1 MHWLVEYYRST
12 VGKKFVMAI
21 TGVLLFLYVLAHMA
35 GNLQIYLGAERINA
49 YAAFLHSDTA
59 LPLLWGARI
68 VLGAALVLHILAA
81 VQLTV
86 QNWSSRPQKYAKV
99 RYREAD
105 IAARTM
111 IWSGPII
118 GLFLVYHILHLTT
131 GSVEPAGAGTFAIQA
146 GGHAPDAYANLVAG
160 FRVWW
165 VSAFYIAAVVLLGI
179 HFYHGLWS
187 WFQTLGWSHPRHNG
201 ARRALSTV
209 LSVLV
214 VVGDV
219 SFPLAIL
226 AGWVGK

>member
-1 MHWLVEYYRST
+1 MHWLVEYYQST

-35 GNLQIYLGAERINA
+35 GNLQIYMGPERINT
-49 YAAFLHSDTA
+49 YAAFLHSEAA

-86 QNWSSRPQKYAKV
+86 QSWTSRPQKYAKI

-118 GLFLVYHILHLTT
+118 GLFLLYHILHLTT
-131 GSVEPAGAGTFAIQA
+131 GTVQPAGSFAIQA
-146 GGHAPDAYANLVAG
+146 GSHAPDAYANLVAG
-160 FRVWW
+160 FSIWW
-165 VSAFYIAAVVLLGI
+165 VSAFYIVAVVLLGI

-187 WFQTLGWSHPRHNG
+187 WTQTLGWSHPKYNG
-201 ARRALSTV
+201 ARRCLSTI
-209 LSVLV
+209 LSVAI

-219 SFPLAIL
+219 SFPVAVL

>member
-1 MHWLVEYYRST
+1 MHWLADYYRST

-35 GNLQIYLGAERINA
+35 GNLQIYLGPERINA
-49 YAAFLHSDTA
+49 YAAFLHSETA

-81 VQLTV
+81 VQLTIA
-86 QNWSSRPQKYAKV
+86 NWSSRPQKYAKI

-111 IWSGPII
+111 IGSGPII
-118 GLFLVYHILHLTT
+118 GLFLLYHILHLTT
-131 GSVEPAGAGTFAIQA
+131 GTVEPAGTGTFAIQA
-146 GGHAPDAYANLVAG
+146 GGHAPDAFANLVGG

-165 VSAFYIAAVVLLGI
+165 VSAFYIVAVVLLGI

-187 WFQTLGWSHPRHNG
+187 WFQTLGWSHPSHNG
-201 ARRALSTV
+201 ARRALSTI

-219 SFPLAIL
+219 SFPVAVL
-226 AGWVGK
+226 AGWVG